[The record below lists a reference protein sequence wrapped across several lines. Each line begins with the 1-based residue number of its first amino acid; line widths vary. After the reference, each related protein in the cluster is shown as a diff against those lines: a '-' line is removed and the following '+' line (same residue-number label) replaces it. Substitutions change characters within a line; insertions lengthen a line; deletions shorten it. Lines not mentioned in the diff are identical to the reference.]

1 MSAPMLE
8 VRDLK
13 KYFPVRQTIG
23 EVLQRKPPAFVK
35 AIDGVTFAIAKGE
48 VLALVGESGCGKTTI
63 ARTLLGLEDQS
74 AGDIRFDGQTI
85 EVRERRRRAG
95 LIALEGS
102 PSPQVVTR
110 EQMSMP
116 TVSLKR
122 LRQHAQ
128 MIFQD
133 PYESLNPRSTIF
145 DIVAE
150 PLEVHG
156 LARQRA
162 ERVARVT
169 AALEDA
175 GLRPAADY
183 FLRYPHELSGG
194 QRQRVVIAG
203 ALVLEPELLIADE
216 PVSMLDVSIRADIL
230 NLLRGLRDARGISI
244 LFITHDLGTVAYF
257 ADRIAVM
264 YLGRIVE
271 LGATRDVLMNPQHP
285 YTKALLSVVPV
296 PNPRLRRER
305 VILQGE
311 TPNPINLPAGCRF
324 HPRCPAAIARCKT
337 DDPPVVQI
345 APDHSAACLL
355 VG

>member
-1 MSAPMLE
+1 MPAPMLE

>member
-1 MSAPMLE
+1 MPAPMLE

-23 EVLQRKPPAFVK
+23 EVLQRKPLAFVK

>member
-1 MSAPMLE
+1 MPAPMLE

-175 GLRPAADY
+175 GLRPATDY